1 MSDMKNVVTIRLDD
15 DLDQLLNK
23 LSRRLRRNKS
33 ELIREAI
40 RRQLMIYSF
49 ENLRERSIPFAEKEG
64 YITDEDIF
72 QEIS

>member
-1 MSDMKNVVTIRLDD
+1 MKNVVTIRLDD

-49 ENLRERSIPFAEKEG
+49 ENLRERSVPFAEKEG

>member
-1 MSDMKNVVTIRLDD
+1 MKNVVTIRLDD

-40 RRQLMIYSF
+40 RRQLLIYSF

>member
-15 DLDQLLNK
+15 DLDKLLNK
-23 LSRRLRRNKS
+23 LSRRLGRNKS

-40 RRQLMIYSF
+40 RRQLLIYSF
-49 ENLRERSIPFAEKEG
+49 ENLRERSIPYAENEG

>member
-40 RRQLMIYSF
+40 RRQLLIYSF

>member
-1 MSDMKNVVTIRLDD
+1 LSDMKNVVTIRLDD

-40 RRQLMIYSF
+40 RRQLFIYSF

>member
-1 MSDMKNVVTIRLDD
+1 MKNVVTIRLDD

-40 RRQLMIYSF
+40 RRQLLIYSF
-49 ENLRERSIPFAEKEG
+49 ENLRERSIPYAEKEG

>member
-1 MSDMKNVVTIRLDD
+1 MKNVVTIRLDD
-15 DLDQLLNK
+15 DLHKLLNK
-23 LSRRLRRNKS
+23 LSRRLRKNKS

-40 RRQLMIYSF
+40 RRQLLIYSF
-49 ENLRERSIPFAEKEG
+49 ENLRERSIPYAENEG

>member
-15 DLDQLLNK
+15 DLDKLLNK
-23 LSRRLRRNKS
+23 LSRRLRKNKS

-40 RRQLMIYSF
+40 RRQLLIYSF
-49 ENLRERSIPFAEKEG
+49 ENLRERSIPYAENEG

>member
-1 MSDMKNVVTIRLDD
+1 MKNVVTIRLDD
-15 DLDQLLNK
+15 DLDKLLNK
-23 LSRRLRRNKS
+23 LSRRLRKNKS

-40 RRQLMIYSF
+40 RRQLLIYSF
-49 ENLRERSIPFAEKEG
+49 ENLRERSIPYAENEG

>member
-1 MSDMKNVVTIRLDD
+1 MKNVVTIRLDD
-15 DLDQLLNK
+15 DLDKLLSK

-49 ENLRERSIPFAEKEG
+49 DSLRERTIPLAEKEG

>member
-40 RRQLMIYSF
+40 RRQLLIYSF
-49 ENLRERSIPFAEKEG
+49 ENLRERSIPYAEKEG

>member
-1 MSDMKNVVTIRLDD
+1 MKNVVTIRLDD
-15 DLDQLLNK
+15 DLDQLLNR

-49 ENLRERSIPFAEKEG
+49 ENLRERAIPFAEKEG
-64 YITDEDIF
+64 YITDEDVF

>member
-1 MSDMKNVVTIRLDD
+1 MSDMKNVITIRLDD

-40 RRQLMIYSF
+40 RRQLLIYSF
-49 ENLRERSIPFAEKEG
+49 ENLRDRSIPFAEKEG

>member
-1 MSDMKNVVTIRLDD
+1 LSDMKNVVTIRLDD
-15 DLDQLLNK
+15 DLDQLLSK

-49 ENLRERSIPFAEKEG
+49 DSIRERTIPFAEKEG